1 MKKRFLLAT
10 MIATGLAL
18 APAAYAA
25 DSMKKSGMDKM
36 EKKDAMAKPGDKMK
50 KTGGMMDKKDSMAKD
65 GMKKH

>member
-36 EKKDAMAKPGDKMK
+36 EK
-50 KTGGMMDKKDSMAKD
+50 
-65 GMKKH
+65 